1 MKFDVWVWIFV
12 FLASYTP
19 LWYIIGRDKE
29 RWYQMKTKRFIVSI
43 SDIEKMTKQQ
53 EFEYL
58 ELRGFDHSKVI
69 VQKESKGQYI
79 YEQKED

>member
-1 MKFDVWVWIFV
+1 
-12 FLASYTP
+12 
-19 LWYIIGRDKE
+19 
-29 RWYQMKTKRFIVSI
+29 MKTKRFIVSI